1 MKKHLTTLAAAM
13 LLMSCGGNGSS
24 SEAEASS
31 PKSLEIPNDINT
43 PYSISDLP
51 IDKTDVVAITLD
63 NDGRAHIS
71 IFGDG
76 EKGISTDELRR
87 MVAIEALSCNNIG
100 AEDITEEQIKNFVSL
115 PDIGMTVD
123 EWVANYNK
131 PLDELKRINAKG
143 IEPSL
148 SPDHWSGSVRKWN
161 GFIARVLREEEWK
174 KEEANTSMKAETEAE
189 EIEIEEEGFFE
200 PEIEEVL
207 LEEVLD
213 IEPMLWNSNEMPLDS
228 RFFGFSLEIIADEN
242 IRYEYVD
249 RLFTDLSFLCPK
261 FVTSKIDTDRYG
273 GWNHGARNRKYVSF
287 EGAGHFLNSDYQY
300 NIYPDYYMTILVDNV
315 RDNQGNPV
323 MDQSTGRQKLTAYV
337 SFYDYENPT
346 KNFSRYDFTGKFNE
360 GLEGLLFN
368 QNHHIID
375 KIGMWKEELQQ
386 GRITKEA
393 YDKKLN
399 DLRKELRD
407 GYRCTYVDLK
417 FAPDATYE
425 AFIAAMDEMYINEI
439 LYWRVSKIT
448 PEEMRIIQANR

>member
-1 MKKHLTTLAAAM
+1 MLAAAM
-13 LLMSCGGNGSS
+13 LLISCGGNSTSS
-24 SEAEASS
+24 GDEASS

-63 NDGRAHIS
+63 NDGCARIS

-87 MVAIEALSCNNIG
+87 MVAIDALFRNGIEAEN
-100 AEDITEEQIKNFVSL
+100 ITEEQIKNFVSL

-148 SPDHWSGSVRKWN
+148 SPDHWSGSVSKWN
-161 GFIARVLREEEWK
+161 GFIGRVLREEEWK
-174 KEEANTSMKAETEAE
+174 KEEANIPVEAE
-189 EIEIEEEGFFE
+189 AEVEEEEIYEEELEPEPIEEFIDLG
-200 PEIEEVL
+200 PL
-207 LEEVLD
+207 
-213 IEPMLWNSNEMPLDS
+213 LWNSNEMPLDS
-228 RFFGFSLEIIADEN
+228 KFFGFSLEIIADEN

-249 RLFTDLSFLCPK
+249 RLLTDLNFLCPK

-273 GWNHGARNRKYVSF
+273 GWNHGARNRNYVSF

-323 MDQSTGRQKLTAYV
+323 MDQSTGRQKLTGYV
-337 SFYDYENPT
+337 SFYDYYENPT
-346 KNFSRYDFTGKFNE
+346 KNFSRYDFTGRFNE

-386 GRITKEA
+386 GRITKEV

>member
-31 PKSLEIPNDINT
+31 PKSMEILNDINT

-63 NDGRAHIS
+63 NDGCARIS

-87 MVAIEALSCNNIG
+87 MVAIEALSRNGIE
-100 AEDITEEQIKNFVSL
+100 AEDITEEQLKNFVSL
-115 PDIGMTVD
+115 PDIGMTEE
-123 EWVANYNK
+123 EWAANYNK

-143 IEPSL
+143 MEAS
-148 SPDHWSGSVRKWN
+148 SVSKWCAYTYIV
-161 GFIARVLREEEWK
+161 FREEERK
-174 KEEANTSMKAETEAE
+174 KEEANIPVEAE
-189 EIEIEEEGFFE
+189 AEVEEEEIYEEE
-200 PEIEEVL
+200 PETVDEEVF
-207 LEEVLD
+207 LD
-213 IEPMLWNSNEMPLDS
+213 IEPLLWNSNEMPLDYRRL
-228 RFFGFSLEIIADEN
+228 RFSFEIIADEN
-242 IRYEYVD
+242 IRYEYID
-249 RLFTDLSFLCPK
+249 RLLTALAARYFSHFK

-273 GWNHGARNRKYVSF
+273 GWNHGSRNRNYVSF

-323 MDQSTGRQKLTAYV
+323 MDQSTGRQKLTSYV

-346 KNFSRYDFTGKFNE
+346 KNYSRYDFTGKFNE

-368 QNHHIID
+368 RNHHIID
-375 KIGMWKEELQQ
+375 QVGMWKEDLQQ
-386 GRITKEA
+386 GRMTKET
-393 YDKKLN
+393 YDKKLK

-407 GYRCTYVDLK
+407 GLCTYVELK

-425 AFIAAMDEMYINEI
+425 AFIAAMDEMYLNEI
-439 LYWRVSKIT
+439 LYWRVGKMT
-448 PEEMRIIQANR
+448 PEEMRVIKANR

>member
-31 PKSLEIPNDINT
+31 PKSLEIPDDIKT
-43 PYSISDLP
+43 PYSISDLA
-51 IDKTDVVAITLD
+51 IDKTDVIAITLD
-63 NDGRAHIS
+63 NDGCARIS

-87 MVAIEALSCNNIG
+87 MVAIEALSRNNIG
-100 AEDITEEQIKNFVSL
+100 AEDITEEQLKNFVSL

-148 SPDHWSGSVRKWN
+148 SPDHWSGSVSKWN
-161 GFIARVLREEEWK
+161 GFIGRVLREEEWK
-174 KEEANTSMKAETEAE
+174 KEEANIPVEAE
-189 EIEIEEEGFFE
+189 AEVEEEEIYEEELEPEPIEEFIDLG
-200 PEIEEVL
+200 PL
-207 LEEVLD
+207 
-213 IEPMLWNSNEMPLDS
+213 LWNSNEMPLDS
-228 RFFGFSLEIIADEN
+228 KFFGFSLEIIADEN

-249 RLFTDLSFLCPK
+249 RLLTDLNFLCPK
-261 FVTSKIDTDRYG
+261 FVTSKIDTDRRVG
-273 GWNHGARNRKYVSF
+273 GWNRGARNRNYVSF

-323 MDQSTGRQKLTAYV
+323 MDQSTGRQKLTSYV

-346 KNFSRYDFTGKFNE
+346 KNYSRYDFTGKFNE

-368 QNHHIID
+368 RNHHIID
-375 KIGMWKEELQQ
+375 QVGMWKEDLQQ
-386 GRITKEA
+386 GRMTKET
-393 YDKKLN
+393 YDKKLK

-407 GYRCTYVDLK
+407 GLCTYVELK

-425 AFIAAMDEMYINEI
+425 AFIAAMDEMYLNEI
-439 LYWRVSKIT
+439 LYWRVGKMT
-448 PEEMRIIQANR
+448 PEEMRVIKANR

>member
-1 MKKHLTTLAAAM
+1 MKKHLTMLAAAI
-13 LLMSCGGNGSS
+13 LLMSCGGKGSS

-31 PKSLEIPNDINT
+31 PKSLEIPDGINT

-51 IDKTDVVAITLD
+51 IDKTDVIAITLY

-71 IFGDG
+71 IIGDG

-87 MVAIEALSCNNIG
+87 MVAIEALSRNGIE
-100 AEDITEEQIKNFVSL
+100 AEDITEEQLKNFVSL
-115 PDIGMTVD
+115 PDIGMTEE
-123 EWVANYNK
+123 EWAANYNK

-143 IEPSL
+143 MEAS
-148 SPDHWSGSVRKWN
+148 SVSKWCAYTYIV
-161 GFIARVLREEEWK
+161 FREEERK
-174 KEEANTSMKAETEAE
+174 KEEANIPVEAE
-189 EIEIEEEGFFE
+189 AEVEEEEIYEEE
-200 PEIEEVL
+200 PETVDEEFF
-207 LEEVLD
+207 LD
-213 IEPMLWNSNEMPLDS
+213 IEPLLWNSNEMPLDYRRL
-228 RFFGFSLEIIADEN
+228 RFSFEIIADEN
-242 IRYEYVD
+242 IRYEYID
-249 RLFTDLSFLCPK
+249 RLLTALAARYFSHFK

-273 GWNHGARNRKYVSF
+273 GWNHGSRNRNYVSF

-323 MDQSTGRQKLTAYV
+323 MDQSTGRQKLTSYV

-346 KNFSRYDFTGKFNE
+346 KNYSRYDFTGKFNE

-368 QNHHIID
+368 RNHHIID
-375 KIGMWKEELQQ
+375 QVGMWKEDLQQ
-386 GRITKEA
+386 GRMTKET
-393 YDKKLN
+393 YDKKLK

-407 GYRCTYVDLK
+407 GLCTYVELK

-425 AFIAAMDEMYINEI
+425 AFIAAMDEMYLNEI
-439 LYWRVSKIT
+439 LYWRVGKMT